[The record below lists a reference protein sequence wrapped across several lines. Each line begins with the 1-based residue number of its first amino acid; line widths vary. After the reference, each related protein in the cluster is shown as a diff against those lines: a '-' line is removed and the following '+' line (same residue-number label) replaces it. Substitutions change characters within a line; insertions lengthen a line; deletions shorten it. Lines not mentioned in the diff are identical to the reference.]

1 MSESTEDSQA
11 TEKLLDQIRT
21 RFSEADEAERE
32 IRREAKQDLRFLG
45 GDQWPEGAKRERERN
60 DRPCLTINRLPTFV
74 RQVVNQGRQNKPQI
88 HISPVDS
95 GADKDTAAVISGL
108 VRHIEYD
115 SDADAAYDSARQYA
129 TACGFGAF
137 RVLTDYSSEETFDQD
152 IKIEAIPDP
161 FSVYCDPHA
170 RRADR
175 SDARFM
181 FVVEWLSKDEYK
193 QRWPD
198 SEVVSRGFAD
208 DRAAGWINENSV
220 QVAEYWYVET
230 KRKKL
235 LYLSTGETVFEG
247 DKESREQLQA
257 RGVTVEKER
266 EVLKRQVRCITT
278 NGAEVLK
285 EQDWAGQWIPII
297 LVFGEELIIDGK
309 RKLFSLVRFARDPQQ
324 LYNYHKT
331 MQAEALQVAPK
342 APFIGAVG
350 QFEGH
355 EDEWASA
362 NQVNYAFLQYNLTDA
377 DGKTA
382 PPPQRN
388 AYEPPIQALSI
399 SAMQAAD
406 DIKATT
412 GIFDPSIGD
421 KSNETSGLAIQRRQA
436 QSDTSNFHFEDNFSR
451 AQKYCG
457 RIILD
462 LIPKIYDTDR
472 TIRIIGEDD
481 AERVVRVNAQY
492 EDEEGKQRHYAFG
505 PGKYDVRISTG
516 PTYATRR
523 QEAFSMLTEFGRV
536 WPNLVEIG
544 GDIIFR
550 NSDVPGADELA
561 ERLKRTLPPELVAD
575 DEKGPAKIPP
585 QAKAQMDALAKQHEA
600 LTAQLNE
607 AQELLQGKRL
617 ELESKERIEALKIQ
631 AQLAIT
637 QAKLDSEDG
646 REAFRQELTLLRQEV
661 TDRLDMLRADEPVTE
676 EPKPAERVSE
686 PLARAA

>member
-436 QSDTSNFHFEDNFSR
+436 QSDTSNFHFEDNFS
-451 AQKYCG
+451 
-457 RIILD
+457 LS
-462 LIPKIYDTDR
+462 LIHI
-472 TIRIIGEDD
+472 
-481 AERVVRVNAQY
+481 
-492 EDEEGKQRHYAFG
+492 
-505 PGKYDVRISTG
+505 
-516 PTYATRR
+516 
-523 QEAFSMLTEFGRV
+523 
-536 WPNLVEIG
+536 
-544 GDIIFR
+544 
-550 NSDVPGADELA
+550 
-561 ERLKRTLPPELVAD
+561 
-575 DEKGPAKIPP
+575 
-585 QAKAQMDALAKQHEA
+585 
-600 LTAQLNE
+600 
-607 AQELLQGKRL
+607 
-617 ELESKERIEALKIQ
+617 
-631 AQLAIT
+631 
-637 QAKLDSEDG
+637 
-646 REAFRQELTLLRQEV
+646 
-661 TDRLDMLRADEPVTE
+661 
-676 EPKPAERVSE
+676 
-686 PLARAA
+686 